1 MASTLCGHV
10 LIYKTDRP
18 SDFKCTLPDGH
29 QHAERHENVE
39 RGRRWTEQVTAKP
52 NRADRRAAGMRRRG
66 PLALRRAVA

>member
-1 MASTLCGHV
+1 MATHLCGQV

-29 QHAERHENVE
+29 TPAERHENVV
-39 RGRRWTEQVTAKP
+39 RGRRWTEQATEKP

-66 PLALRRAVA
+66 PLALRRAFA